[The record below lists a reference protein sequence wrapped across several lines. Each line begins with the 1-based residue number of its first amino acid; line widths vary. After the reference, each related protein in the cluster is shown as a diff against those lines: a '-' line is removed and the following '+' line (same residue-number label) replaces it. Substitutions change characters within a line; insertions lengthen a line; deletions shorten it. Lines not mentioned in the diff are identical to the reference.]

1 MLRCCNTCQEL
12 KEAYQEMGMPY
23 FHILDTAMQCRN
35 SVGCR
40 VHGDV
45 LVSKVGGNVHVA
57 LGKSTAF
64 DRPASLAAAKLP
76 SCGIQAAALVMEMM
90 HVLSESGLDHIK
102 KHQYKAGKYTPLDNL
117 LNPYWIQLAE
127 ALPRWLAPNTVTL
140 VGFCPLVISYALSY
154 WVSPSFETPPPRWLM
169 FVMTGALFFYQTMD
183 AMDGKQARRTGSSSP
198 LGQLFDHGCDCLAC
212 VAQTGAAAAVLS
224 FGPNFLGLFSLN
236 ILSSGFFMAQWEEYH
251 TGTLPTA
258 YGPVGVTETQFFLMG
273 LTLVSGLLGP
283 QVVESFTNME
293 LNLPLL
299 GTVVFKTLFLKGW
312 MLFVG
317 FFMTMCMLKNV
328 AQALRERGLPG
339 AAVLQDLVPV
349 LLQNV
354 LLACWSPQVVA
365 AAAREISLWTLL
377 LLFYYTAQMILFSM
391 ARMPFPMLQKWLAP
405 YALLVL
411 LSWAVPPLLLR
422 RLLVGLLTVFGVWLL
437 WWLASV
443 QKQLTRKLEIYTF
456 NITKKYV
463 NGAHANKSID

>member
-1 MLRCCNTCQEL
+1 
-12 KEAYQEMGMPY
+12 
-23 FHILDTAMQCRN
+23 MQCRN